1 MSQSTS
7 PPPARS
13 AGQLPPE
20 IAEGLTPEQRRTAA
34 RCLSVIGVLG
44 MASLVGVGSSL
55 YLASH
60 YPMLLIALSP
70 LGRHLIL
77 VAPIVDPYAFV
88 AVAVTRRA
96 SFYIPCFY
104 LGRGLGPLAV
114 QWLESRSPRVG
125 QMVRWLER
133 LFHRFHRAA
142 FALVFLFPGPAMSTI
157 AGDSGM
163 RSGVY
168 VSMLVAGLVFRM
180 LIVLWIGDW
189 LREPIEV
196 VLGWISRYWVPG
208 TVVLIA
214 GIAIFQWRQ
223 RVLAARAAPPPKTQP
238 RSDIAD

>member
-1 MSQSTS
+1 MSQSPI
-7 PPPARS
+7 PPRAPS

-20 IAEGLTPEQRRTAA
+20 IAEGLTPEQRRTAS
-34 RCLSVIGVLG
+34 RCLWVIGVLG
-44 MASLVGVGSSL
+44 VASLVGVGSSL

-60 YPMLLIALSP
+60 YPLLLIALSP

-77 VAPIVDPYAFV
+77 VVPVVNPYAFV
-88 AVAVTRRA
+88 AVAVARRA
-96 SFYIPCFY
+96 IFYIPCFY

-133 LFHRFHRAA
+133 LFHRFERAA

-163 RSGVY
+163 RTGVY
-168 VSMLVAGLVFRM
+168 VSMVVAGLVSRM

-189 LREPIEV
+189 LRGPIEI
-196 VLGWISRYWVPG
+196 VLGWIGRYWVPG
-208 TVVLIA
+208 TIVLVA
-214 GIAIFQWRQ
+214 GLSIYQWRQ
-223 RVLAARAAPPPKTQP
+223 RVLAARAEAPPE
-238 RSDIAD
+238 A